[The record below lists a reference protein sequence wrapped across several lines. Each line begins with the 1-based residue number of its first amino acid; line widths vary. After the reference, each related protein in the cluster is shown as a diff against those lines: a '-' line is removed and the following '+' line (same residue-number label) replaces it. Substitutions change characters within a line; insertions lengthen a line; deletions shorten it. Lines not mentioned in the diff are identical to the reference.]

1 MSDELPV
8 VGCARYSALISL
20 LQTHPSSLSI
30 FILGLGPCHFF
41 TPLPAAHLWGQS
53 ARGPEWSWNAVRGRK
68 FSRLSVLASCSC
80 QNALSDGLSPGSGPW
95 FQVPGFCPLSH
106 SQPHCAL
113 PPTQYLL
120 RHLFSQ
126 MWALALWC
134 PCSAPELSGPE
145 EQGQQVGSIFFTD
158 VSPVLWS
165 FS

>member
-1 MSDELPV
+1 MRRRVCMSDELPV

-80 QNALSDGLSPGSGPW
+80 QNALSDGLSPAVALGSR
-95 FQVPGFCPLSH
+95 FQVFVHFPTVSLIVPSHLPSTYAKAPL
-106 SQPHCAL
+106 L
-113 PPTQYLL
+113 
-120 RHLFSQ
+120 
-126 MWALALWC
+126 
-134 PCSAPELSGPE
+134 
-145 EQGQQVGSIFFTD
+145 TD
-158 VSPVLWS
+158 VGISSVVSMLSPGALRARRTGPAGR
-165 FS
+165 